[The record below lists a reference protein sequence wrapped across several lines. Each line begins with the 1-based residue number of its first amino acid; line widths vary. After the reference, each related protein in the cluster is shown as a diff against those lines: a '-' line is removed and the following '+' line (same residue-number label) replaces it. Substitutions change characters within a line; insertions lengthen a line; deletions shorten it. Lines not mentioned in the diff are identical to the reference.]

1 MTLSNGLLLIAIL
14 AFSSLAASI
23 IKGQQSAL
31 AQSFIK
37 ITKDRNLVI
46 DLGNGVKTNAQLT
59 IPALGKGPYPGVLL
73 IPGSGAVDMNE
84 TVAKNVKPFWQVT
97 QYLTERGFVA
107 LRYDKRGI
115 GTNGAIINHNLWG
128 NTTVNDLIHD
138 AEKALDVLIQQPEV
152 DPKRISIIGHSE
164 GAIIGPTI

>member
-46 DLGNGVKTNAQLT
+46 DLGNGVKTNA
-59 IPALGKGPYPGVLL
+59 
-73 IPGSGAVDMNE
+73 
-84 TVAKNVKPFWQVT
+84 
-97 QYLTERGFVA
+97 
-107 LRYDKRGI
+107 
-115 GTNGAIINHNLWG
+115 
-128 NTTVNDLIHD
+128 
-138 AEKALDVLIQQPEV
+138 
-152 DPKRISIIGHSE
+152 
-164 GAIIGPTI
+164 